1 MDPLAVKDQP
11 SQYQISNQTADEKM
25 VVLPVVTEIIPEEEV
40 ISEVLVP
47 VAFSSLPIVMNHH
60 VQDVLPDDDITSI
73 DHDHNFF
80 VSENQNANNLV
91 DLSFTQ
97 TINCE
102 SNNFTPYLRQF
113 QYVIKLEKDNE
124 RLSTENKELQKKI
137 DDLIQNRNPNS
148 KIPKDHHENE
158 EVTNHVK
165 ENITEDE
172 NMIEPPADEIMIIG
186 L

>member
-11 SQYQISNQTADEKM
+11 SQYQISNQTSDEKM

-60 VQDVLPDDDITSI
+60 VQDVLPDITNI

-124 RLSTENKELQKKI
+124 RLSKENKELKKKI
-137 DDLIQNRNPNS
+137 DDLIQNTNPNS
-148 KIPKDHHENE
+148 KVSKDHENE
-158 EVTNHVK
+158 E
-165 ENITEDE
+165 ITTGR
-172 NMIEPPADEIMIIG
+172 EIG
-186 L
+186 F

>member
-25 VVLPVVTEIIPEEEV
+25 VVLPVVQEIIPEEEV

-60 VQDVLPDDDITSI
+60 VQDVLPDITNI

-124 RLSTENKELQKKI
+124 RLSKENKELKKKI
-137 DDLIQNRNPNS
+137 DDLIQNTNPNS
-148 KIPKDHHENE
+148 KVSKDHENE
-158 EVTNHVK
+158 E
-165 ENITEDE
+165 ITTGR
-172 NMIEPPADEIMIIG
+172 EIG
-186 L
+186 F